1 MDIVVN
7 PNLFTEVDLANLLS
21 IFPEEDQDTQL
32 NFLIE
37 DPENGRTTKLRGRI
51 KVVKITAERI
61 RMLHEANQVCQV
73 NGIRI
78 EPKLQQNVMQVDEAV
93 PEMEFEEMEL
103 LEND

>member
-1 MDIVVN
+1 M
-7 PNLFTEVDLANLLS
+7 
-21 IFPEEDQDTQL
+21 
-32 NFLIE
+32 
-37 DPENGRTTKLRGRI
+37 
-51 KVVKITAERI
+51 KITAERI